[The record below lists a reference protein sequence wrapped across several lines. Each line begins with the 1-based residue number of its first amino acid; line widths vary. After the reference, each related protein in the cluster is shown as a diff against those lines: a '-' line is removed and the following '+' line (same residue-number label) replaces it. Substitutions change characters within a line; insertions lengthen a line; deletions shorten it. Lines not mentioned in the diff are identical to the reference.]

1 MFRRI
6 RCTTVGACRLRSAW
20 GAARTKKTLGMAGV
34 ALSLSLS
41 LRASFHFIYISLTL
55 LSGSIDHM
63 VETGRLD
70 HLVDTF
76 SLITWSKLVG
86 LTIWSMLIGLAN
98 WSMLGGREFVDAS
111 TESPLVSILAS
122 KCFDCMLCL

>member
-1 MFRRI
+1 MYNCRRVQ
-6 RCTTVGACRLRSAW
+6 TPLRMGRRSNEKN
-20 GAARTKKTLGMAGV
+20 ARYGRRRS
-34 ALSLSLS
+34 LSVSLS

-86 LTIWSMLIGLAN
+86 LTIWSMLIGLAK
-98 WSMLGGREFVDAS
+98 WSMLGGRECVDAS
-111 TESPLVSILAS
+111 SESPLVSILAS

>member
-1 MFRRI
+1 MCQRQ
-6 RCTTVGACRLRSAW
+6 VLLG
-20 GAARTKKTLGMAGV
+20 KTGILT
-34 ALSLSLS
+34 
-41 LRASFHFIYISLTL
+41 HFISLTL
-55 LSGSIDHM
+55 LSGQAQSSL
-63 VETGRLD
+63 VR
-70 HLVDTF
+70 VDTF